1 MSIPT
6 DLLKW
11 KSANLNPDDI
21 NFSFNQ
27 NDDIF
32 LIILSKMRNSVTK
45 IIISRCYYTLRAKLS
60 LHMCSNQCKI
70 NQVFLKYD
78 WELECPVYSSL
89 SPYLVLYDH
98 CRRRQN
104 NCFYSNCEKYD
115 KAVDFVCCVHCPFV
129 IIEDVVIVMESI
141 RILLLFCSTCRNALC
156 FLPQVLQESPIH
168 SLFRCPAFRQLK
180 HNYFLYLHD
189 PCVWS

>member
-1 MSIPT
+1 MSIPS

-21 NFSFNQ
+21 NFFFNQ

-115 KAVDFVCCVHCPFV
+115 KVVGFVCCVHCPFIYYRRCSHCYGINSYS
-129 IIEDVVIVMESI
+129 IIILFDMQKYIMFLATSSARITYTFLISMSSI
-141 RILLLFCSTCRNALC
+141 
-156 FLPQVLQESPIH
+156 
-168 SLFRCPAFRQLK
+168 
-180 HNYFLYLHD
+180 
-189 PCVWS
+189 